1 MKDLLR
7 EDGGLTYLFDLL
19 SSSRVEQIRNATM
32 FCIGCALERNGI
44 TKSCLLL
51 LFRLA
56 QFSNLCNVTC
66 FVIMFSVKI
75 NKCHCTRILHLVTL
89 LSVFNQKH
97 FSELDKFLLLESV
110 ISGHNPSLAALQSCT
125 FLLMQTVANNGLYLL
140 DIVDL
145 ALVS

>member
-44 TKSCLLL
+44 TQSCLLL
-51 LFRLA
+51 LIRLA

-66 FVIMFSVKI
+66 FVIMCSVKI
-75 NKCHCTRILHLVTL
+75 NNVIAQGLHPTFSFQPETLFRIR
-89 LSVFNQKH
+89 
-97 FSELDKFLLLESV
+97 
-110 ISGHNPSLAALQSCT
+110 
-125 FLLMQTVANNGLYLL
+125 
-140 DIVDL
+140 
-145 ALVS
+145 